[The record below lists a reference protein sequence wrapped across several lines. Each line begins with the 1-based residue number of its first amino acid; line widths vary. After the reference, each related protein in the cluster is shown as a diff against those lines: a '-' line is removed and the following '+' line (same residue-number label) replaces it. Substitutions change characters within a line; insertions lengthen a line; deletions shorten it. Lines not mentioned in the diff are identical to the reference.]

1 MKKADDVFHVGVG
14 VRHLELPH
22 TGSES
27 VKRYNHFT
35 KSVTGSCKSEHVPV
49 LGPTVPLLRVSQEEW
64 KRVSA
69 QGLVHKQLCLHT
81 TPKRPPTGEGIH
93 KRQYFMQ
100 GDTTK
105 PLIHGPGRVN
115 LKSTRLNKRIQTQK
129 SAYCVKCNQRENRN
143 DGSH

>member
-14 VRHLELPH
+14 VRHPELPH

-49 LGPTVPLLRVSQEEW
+49 LGPTVPLLHVSQEEW

-69 QGLVHKQLCLHT
+69 QGLVHKALCTKLVDSFVYTQHPNVHRQVKGYINGSISCRE
-81 TPKRPPTGEGIH
+81 TP
-93 KRQYFMQ
+93 
-100 GDTTK
+100 
-105 PLIHGPGRVN
+105 
-115 LKSTRLNKRIQTQK
+115 
-129 SAYCVKCNQRENRN
+129 RN
-143 DGSH
+143 H